1 LGGLASLVQGGGTR
15 ERSLGRL
22 HPQRHRERLLAL
34 FQPWR
39 NKPQADN
46 KQETISVNQKETF
59 PVRNGQTTGS
69 FTVTP
74 LSTLACPGNQ
84 VVVIES
90 ITQNLTVSG
99 QGLSAP
105 VVGP

>member
-1 LGGLASLVQGGGTR
+1 LPVSFKAAGLGNVPSADFTLSGTVNVSSRCFNRGG
-15 ERSLGRL
+15 
-22 HPQRHRERLLAL
+22 
-34 FQPWR
+34 